1 MRESGSRLKAV
12 EACAVADV
20 GTNGSGGLYRIVYDS
35 VVAVPF
41 GDAGDRDIRA
51 LLEVARSRN
60 AGLGITG
67 ALFCDGAYFVQLL
80 EGPVEAVEVV
90 FASIQADPRHTDIR
104 VVERGPA
111 ETRWFASWHMAMVT
125 EAQVAQMRRT
135 NPDLPALQPYRTAE
149 LVATLSEVL
158 APHWL
163 PPRK

>member
-1 MRESGSRLKAV
+1 M
-12 EACAVADV
+12 DV
-20 GTNGSGGLYRIVYDS
+20 GTNGSVGLHRIVHDS

-41 GDAGDRDIRA
+41 GDAGERDIQA

-60 AGLGITG
+60 AGLGVTG

-80 EGPVEAVEVV
+80 EGPAEAVEAV

-125 EAQVAQMRRT
+125 EAQVARMRRT
-135 NPDLPALQPYRTAE
+135 TPDLPALQPYRTAE
-149 LVATLSEVL
+149 LVATLTEVL

>member
-1 MRESGSRLKAV
+1 M
-12 EACAVADV
+12 DV
-20 GTNGSGGLYRIVYDS
+20 GTNGSVGLHRIVYDS

-41 GDAGDRDIRA
+41 GDAGERDIQA
-51 LLEVARSRN
+51 ILEVARSRN
-60 AGLGITG
+60 AKLGVTG

-80 EGPVEAVEVV
+80 EGPAEAVEAV
-90 FASIQADPRHTDIR
+90 FASIHADPRHTDIR
-104 VVERGPA
+104 VMERGPA